1 MHNVKPTSR
10 LWLLGIFAVFS
21 LPCLAAE
28 SPVSA
33 DTGNVTIGQLEAIQS
48 RNFLLEQQVQTA
60 RLTRQLRES
69 ESEIQMS
76 QASPVAN
83 APASLPFIPS
93 GSPTAGAEQQATRAP
108 SEKIVPAPVRLQEI
122 YGKGAQLRARIVL
135 PQGGVTEVS
144 PGDQLP
150 GSKLTV
156 KSVTLNTVKLSDGTE
171 LSF

>member
-1 MHNVKPTSR
+1 MHNVKPASR

-83 APASLPFIPS
+83 SPAPLPFIPS

-108 SEKIVPAPVRLQEI
+108 SEKSVPAPVRLQEI
-122 YGKGAQLRARIVL
+122 YVKGRAAACPHCSASGWGDRDFSGRSVAGKQADGQIGH
-135 PQGGVTEVS
+135 PECSETE
-144 PGDQLP
+144 
-150 GSKLTV
+150 
-156 KSVTLNTVKLSDGTE
+156 
-171 LSF
+171 